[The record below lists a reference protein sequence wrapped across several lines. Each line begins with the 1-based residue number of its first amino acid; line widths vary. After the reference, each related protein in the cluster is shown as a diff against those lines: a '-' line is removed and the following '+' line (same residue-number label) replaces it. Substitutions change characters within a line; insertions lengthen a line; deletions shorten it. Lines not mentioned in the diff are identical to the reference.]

1 MKKVRKGAEPPRLD
15 AYRQLR
21 PTNTWEQC
29 TKNKNRRDEIQQQ
42 LRGDQGGICAYCE
55 VNLLPAVSSNE
66 VADFR
71 VEHFHPKS
79 DVSTVHNWHLDWNNL
94 LACCH
99 GGSQRGVVDAASRF
113 TSPDNSCDVP
123 KGDNDWD
130 AIILNPLHLPAF
142 PCLFRY
148 TRSDGSMQADS
159 AACLQASVDPLCA
172 QETVS
177 RLHLDAARLRR
188 LRRLALDNLNQQ
200 LQALVNK
207 GVPLEEARR
216 RLARAHLS
224 LSVNGEW
231 PAFFSAIRNYLG
243 QEAETHLQAIHFD
256 G

>member
-99 GGSQRGVVDAASRF
+99 GGSQRGVGDAAS
-113 TSPDNSCDVP
+113 
-123 KGDNDWD
+123 
-130 AIILNPLHLPAF
+130 
-142 PCLFRY
+142 RY

-207 GVPLEEARR
+207 GIPLEEARR
-216 RLARAHLS
+216 RLARFSAAQ
-224 LSVNGEW
+224 W
-231 PAFFSAIRNYLG
+231 PATPRG
-243 QEAETHLQAIHFD
+243 
-256 G
+256 